1 MSVIILSETEEDIF
15 VKELAAEDE
24 TLILI
29 VDADDD
35 MFVKALAA
43 DADREPLAVSIEALT
58 PASKLANASVAEP
71 EIVVAVTPAK
81 SPAVIVTFPA
91 RVTVPSC
98 FKWNLEELIWI
109 FPLLPLTNAVDFLP
123 KKIPASLE
131 EELFPSL
138 IGKGLYGYRCEGEFI
153 DIGTPESY
161 SLAADIIKT

>member
-29 VDADDD
+29 VEADDDTVVKAPAADPETLTLIVEADPERLTLIVEADPETLTLIVDADD

-98 FKWNLEELIWI
+98 FK
-109 FPLLPLTNAVDFLP
+109 
-123 KKIPASLE
+123 
-131 EELFPSL
+131 
-138 IGKGLYGYRCEGEFI
+138 
-153 DIGTPESY
+153 
-161 SLAADIIKT
+161 